1 MIVRK
6 GILVDKKDEK
16 LVDFAKL
23 WLAHDGLWFQA
34 IEKKYGI
41 EEAIELDKQ
50 AWSMFSPIEAKRI
63 MARLGMKPGGGIEA
77 LVKALGERLYEQINE
92 QEVIEADD
100 DHAIFMMKRCRVQD
114 ARQRKGMASFPC
126 KDVGLVEYTEFARAI
141 DPRIETKC
149 ITCPPDDYNGE
160 YWCMW
165 EFSIDGK

>member
-1 MIVRK
+1 LIVRK
-6 GILVDKKDEK
+6 GIFLNKKDEK
-16 LVDFAKL
+16 LIDFAKL

-41 EEAIELDKQ
+41 DIAIELDKE
-50 AWSMFSPIEAKRI
+50 AWSLFSPIEARRI
-63 MARLGMKPGGGIEA
+63 MARLGMKPGGGIKA
-77 LVKALGERLYEQINE
+77 LVKALDERLYKQINE

-100 DHAIFMMKRCRVQD
+100 NHAVFMMKHCRVQD
-114 ARQRKGMASFPC
+114 ARRRKGMEPFPC
-126 KDVGLVEYTEFARAI
+126 KEVGIIEYTEFAKTI

-149 ITCPPDDYNGE
+149 VTCPPDDYNGE